1 MEILNLVQGS
11 DEWLAA
17 RLNYLGGSEAPMMMG
32 DSKFMSRGQLLDLK
46 KGWQANPN
54 PYFLEKLFAKGHEH
68 EEMAREVTELE
79 YCEDFPPLVGLTDVG
94 LSVPLISS
102 YDGLSCDNLVWE
114 HKDWNL
120 ILAAN
125 VRNGILEAQYYWQL
139 EHQML
144 VANANEALFTCSDGG
159 DENRISMLYISVPE
173 RRQALI
179 KGWKQFL
186 IDLESHELEAKSES
200 IVSVVQKEAFP
211 TFQVSIQGTQIV
223 SDINE
228 YVPKLKMLADEQ
240 MSILLE
246 SDQDFADKE
255 AFNKRVKKGR
265 ADLKTISAN
274 IEAEYVSLA
283 EFNKFVEE
291 SDSILKKLQSHGE
304 KQVKDEK
311 IRKKE
316 AIVSTAKLALS
327 DHLQALGQAIDN
339 YRITIT
345 AIDWVAVMKN
355 KRLVS
360 SMQES
365 ADVALAKAKIE
376 ADGIADLVRSNQA
389 SMSELASEHF
399 FLFSDVNSL
408 LLKQNEDFVNLI
420 KYRINVHEQAEAE
433 KLEAQ
438 RVKLEQ
444 EAKDKAEAERE
455 TIRKEEEAKA
465 AEKLKA
471 EQPTQEPIIQ
481 AAELVDAPQIKTAK
495 TAPATSNTRA
505 RHFSMPTRAK
515 ASLSPQ
521 QKSDFL
527 DYLEANWDGYQAAL
541 DQFNNQKAA

>member
-1 MEILNLVQGS
+1 MKILNLIQGS

-54 PYFLEKLFAKGHEH
+54 PYFLEKLFAKGHDH

-79 YCEDFPPLVGLTDVG
+79 YCEDFPPIVGLTDVG

-102 YDGLSCDNLVWE
+102 YDGLNCDNLVWE

-125 VRNGILEAQYYWQL
+125 VKNGILEAQYYWQL

-144 VANANEALFTCSDGG
+144 VADANEVLFTCSDGG

-173 RRQALI
+173 RREALI

-186 IDLESHELEAKSES
+186 ADLETHQLEAKSES
-200 IVSVVQKEAFP
+200 IVAEVEKSSFP
-211 TFQVSIQGTQIV
+211 TFQVSFQDGKIV
-223 SDINE
+223 SNINE
-228 YVPKLKMLADEQ
+228 YVPQLKMLADEQ
-240 MSILLE
+240 MSTLLE

-265 ADLKTISAN
+265 ADLKAICAN
-274 IEAEYVSLA
+274 IKAEYVSLA
-283 EFNKFVEE
+283 EFNSFAEQA
-291 SDSILKKLQSHGE
+291 DSILQKLQSHGDT
-304 KQVKDEK
+304 QVKNEK
-311 IRKKE
+311 IRKKD
-316 AIVSTAKLALS
+316 AIVDAAKTALS
-327 DHLQALGQAIDN
+327 DHLEQLSKSICD
-339 YRITIT
+339 YRITV
-345 AIDWVAVMKN
+345 APIDWVAVMKN

-365 ADVALAKAKIE
+365 ANLALAKAKIE
-376 ADGIADLVRSNQA
+376 AVEIAELVQMNQA

-408 LLKQNEDFVNLI
+408 LLKQNEDFVNLV
-420 KYRINVHEQAEAE
+420 KYRINVHEQAEAK
-433 KLEAQ
+433 KLEDQ
-438 RVKLEQ
+438 RIQLEK
-444 EAKDKAEAERE
+444 EAAEKAEADRE
-455 TIRKEEEAKA
+455 TIRQEE

-471 EQPTQEPIIQ
+471 EQD
-481 AAELVDAPQIKTAK
+481 AELAEAVVEQPIAK
-495 TAPATSNTRA
+495 TVETPQKQTVATASIAKPRRPRPFA
-505 RHFSMPTRAK
+505 MPTHAK
-515 ASLSPQ
+515 VTLSSQ
-521 QKSDFL
+521 QKINFHDF
-527 DYLEANWDGYQAAL
+527 LEANWDGYEAAL
-541 DQFNNQKAA
+541 IQFNNQKAA